1 MTSASKEIASI
12 SKNDRKKPTF
22 SRKIDYSSK
31 SPSRQV
37 EWSLSTLPENFR
49 RKTKS
54 FCSMPKS
61 KKKTFL
67 KENFLEMHFD
77 FWNALLTISPK
88 NWSVGGKLAQ
98 SPKMLKKTTFF
109 SDKNCFSANLFYG
122 HVECVFDNTAKM
134 FCLKLQKKSRC
145 TEAKRKTRFLS
156 KQQIH
161 SSPNCAFG
169 HIEGRFTDHAKRTY
183 DNMPKVFCSL

>member
-1 MTSASKEIASI
+1 MTNASKEIASI

-134 FCLKLQKKSRC
+134 FCLKLQKNLDVR
-145 TEAKRKTRFLS
+145 KRKE
-156 KQQIH
+156 KQDFFQNNKYILPQIVLLD
-161 SSPNCAFG
+161 
-169 HIEGRFTDHAKRTY
+169 T
-183 DNMPKVFCSL
+183 